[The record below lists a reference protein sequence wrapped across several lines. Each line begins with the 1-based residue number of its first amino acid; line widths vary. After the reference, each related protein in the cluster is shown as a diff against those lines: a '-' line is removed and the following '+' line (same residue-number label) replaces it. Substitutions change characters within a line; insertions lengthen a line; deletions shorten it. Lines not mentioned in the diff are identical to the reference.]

1 MNQQNPTTLSLDRQG
16 GVLHIRLNRPEVRNA
31 MSQTMLRELLSVL
44 DDAEKSGVRIV
55 VLRGAGGHFSAG
67 ADLKDTAAARASA
80 IVDGKDPLAEAN
92 AGFGHVCTAYAQT
105 PLAVVAV
112 LAGTVMGGG
121 FGLACTAD
129 VAIASQSVD
138 FRLPET
144 SLGVIPAQIAPF
156 LVERLGYAEAKRLS
170 VTGARFGAAE
180 ALRIGL
186 VHQVCESDA
195 ELEAA
200 IGSTIQQILACAPNA
215 VAETKKLLRRA
226 RFRRPSQPCRA
237 RSKRIRSR
245 GQKRRGSR
253 GATRF
258 RRETKAFL
266 GKLTSYSQ
274 ADMCPLRSR
283 GAM

>member
-1 MNQQNPTTLSLDRQG
+1 VNQQQPSTLSLERQG
-16 GVLHIRLNRPEVRNA
+16 GVLSIRLNRPEARNA
-31 MSQTMLRELLSVL
+31 MSQTMLRELLEAL
-44 DDAEKSGVRIV
+44 DGAEKSGARIV

-67 ADLKDTAAARASA
+67 ADLKDMAAARTSA
-80 IVDGKDPLAEAN
+80 IVGGKDPLAETN
-92 AGFGHVCTAYAQT
+92 AGFGHVCAAYAQT

-112 LAGTVMGGG
+112 LEGTVMGGG

-129 VAIASQSVD
+129 VAIASQTVD

-180 ALRIGL
+180 AFRIGL
-186 VHQVCESDA
+186 VHQVCDSDA

-200 IGSTIQQILACAPNA
+200 IASTIKQILACAPNA

-226 RFRRPSQPCRA
+226 RFEDPASLVEHAASVFAQAARGEEGAEGLRA
-237 RSKRIRSR
+237 FAEKR
-245 GQKRRGSR
+245 
-253 GATRF
+253 
-258 RRETKAFL
+258 KA
-266 GKLTSYSQ
+266 SWAS
-274 ADMCPLRSR
+274 
-283 GAM
+283 